1 MPLKSILSLEDNKSC
16 WHKSEAHTRHTASLL
31 LFIGRLRFSKNRQGD
46 QDFLVKMGRVVHIE
60 GLPIEGGKHCFSLVM
75 NRFCRNN
82 ALFSASLSVIFI
94 FFLNPLIPG
103 IIISNHILD
112 LNGLKSCCS
121 GPEWS
126 RITEAELGI

>member
-1 MPLKSILSLEDNKSC
+1 M
-16 WHKSEAHTRHTASLL
+16 
-31 LFIGRLRFSKNRQGD
+31 KNRQSD

-82 ALFSASLSVIFI
+82 ALFLTSLSVIFI

-103 IIISNHILD
+103 INIISNQILD
-112 LNGLKSCCS
+112 LNGLKYCRS